1 MSRRSDSGFSL
12 VEILVVL
19 AIIAAGAA
27 ITLTA
32 IGGRDRRA
40 ADFAA
45 QLARDID
52 LAADHAV
59 VTRTPVALDLSDG
72 GYALSADR
80 ERTKTPAGLR
90 LIPERARLAIDPA
103 GGAPGF
109 QVTVEDAQTVLVV
122 VFDGLNARVNSEAAS

>member
-1 MSRRSDSGFSL
+1 VSRASDSGFSL

-32 IGGRDRRA
+32 IGGRDRRT

-45 QLARDID
+45 QLARNID
-52 LAADHAV
+52 LAADRAV
-59 VTRTPVALDLSDG
+59 VTRTPAALELSDG
-72 GYALSADR
+72 GYALGADR
-80 ERTKTPAGLR
+80 ERIEAPAGLR
-90 LIPERARLAIDPA
+90 LIPARARLAIDPA

-109 QVTVEDAQTVLVV
+109 QITVEDAP
-122 VFDGLNARVNSEAAS
+122 